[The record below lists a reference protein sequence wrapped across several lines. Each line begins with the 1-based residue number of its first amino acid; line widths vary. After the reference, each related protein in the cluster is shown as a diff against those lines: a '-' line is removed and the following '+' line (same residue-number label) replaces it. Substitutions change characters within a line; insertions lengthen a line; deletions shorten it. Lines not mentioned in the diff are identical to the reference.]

1 VSRVLVT
8 GAPGFI
14 GRALVPALVTAGYEV
29 RAAGRS
35 LPAFAPPVETASH
48 GDLDVNANWSPL
60 LAGVEFVVHL
70 AGIAHTGPGVQAVQY
85 DRVNH
90 QATAALADAARQV
103 GVKRVVFVSTIRA
116 QTGPRADHVLTEE
129 DAPEPTDAYGRSKLA
144 AEAAL
149 SRSGVDFT
157 VLRPVLVYGPGAK
170 GNLHTLARLA
180 ALPVPLPFGAF
191 TNRRSLLSIDNLIAA
206 ITFVLGHPQSNRE
219 TYVVSDL
226 QPVSLVQIVKAL
238 RAGMGRTPGLIN
250 MPPGLIR
257 LGLTM
262 FGRGRHWD
270 QLGGQ
275 LIVNPG
281 KLASAGWRPGTD
293 TAPRLAAM
301 ARRSSFTT
309 ASVKTDC

>member
-1 VSRVLVT
+1 VT
-8 GAPGFI
+8 GASGFI

-35 LPAFAPPVETASH
+35 LPAFAPPVEAASH
-48 GDLDVNANWSPL
+48 GDLDAGIGWLPL
-60 LAGVEFVVHL
+60 LDGVDFVVHL
-70 AGIAHTGPGVQAVQY
+70 AGIAHTGRGVPEARY

-90 QATAALADAARQV
+90 QATAALADAAHKA

-116 QTGPRADHVLTEE
+116 QTRPHADRVLTEE
-129 DAPEPTDAYGRSKLA
+129 DTPEPTDPYGRSKLA
-144 AEAAL
+144 AETAL
-149 SRSGVDFT
+149 ARSGVDFT
-157 VLRPVLVYGPGAK
+157 VLRPVLVYGPGVK
-170 GNLHTLARLA
+170 GNLGMLARLA

-191 TNRRSLLSIDNLIAA
+191 ANRRSLLGIGNLVAA
-206 ITFVLGHPQSNRE
+206 IAFVLGHAGSARE

-226 QPVSLVQIVKAL
+226 QPVSLAQIVKAL
-238 RAGMGRTPGLIN
+238 RAGMGRRPGLIK

-262 FGRGRHWD
+262 LGRGRYWD

-281 KLASAGWRPGTD
+281 KLVIAGWRPETD
-293 TAPRLAAM
+293 TATGLAAM
-301 ARRSSFTT
+301 A
-309 ASVKTDC
+309 AS